1 MRRIPQKL
9 TWRPEFYFISSV
21 IKSPRYAS
29 GVNRPHVLFA
39 NEGLL
44 SVWRMIE
51 QAILLRG
58 NDDPLLDSVN
68 LEEVTLTAEYQR
80 ANGADLQTLW
90 PELSDA
96 TIKGSPEKFHKLL
109 EYYAAARLI
118 DDKVSKGLQALTD
131 GTMSPED
138 AVMGMQ
144 EDVVSVYT
152 NGNYEPATIRSL
164 VNHIWDQRKDTPS
177 VKIRTGFPKLDTAM
191 GALVPGC
198 TYLWAARTSHGKSSW
213 AGQVVS
219 QQAQM
224 GHRVGVIGLEDS
236 RSVWASRWLSRVSG
250 VQLKKIRDNVL
261 SAPSDEMERLSS
273 AEEAAI
279 TESTK
284 TSHLDNICLIDG
296 KGGRLIDVLRM
307 MNDLV
312 VRHKCEVVWLDYL
325 QAIYAEARDGR
336 SRRDF
341 LEYCW
346 AMLEREAERLNV
358 PLMIT
363 AQLNRSWE
371 AEPISIKP
379 GLRHVEWM
387 GAAEQKAY
395 VGAIIYRPYK
405 DPRLNRTQQE
415 ARFNELIVNIE
426 KSKQGESVALRY
438 HFDPSACVIREV

>member
-1 MRRIPQKL
+1 MRVSPKL

-21 IKSPRYAS
+21 IRTPRYAS
-29 GVNRPHVLFA
+29 GVTRPHVLFG
-39 NEGLL
+39 NESLL
-44 SVWRMIE
+44 GMWRMIE

-58 NDDPLLDSVN
+58 KEDPLLDAVTF
-68 LEEVTLTAEYQR
+68 EEVSLTAEYQR
-80 ANGADLQTLW
+80 STATDVKGLW
-90 PELSDA
+90 PQLSDA

-118 DDKVSKGLQALTD
+118 DQKICSRMQALTE

-138 AVMGMQ
+138 AVTGMQ
-144 EDVVSVYT
+144 EDVVSIYT
-152 NGNYEPATIRSL
+152 SGNYEPNTVRSI
-164 VNHIWDQRKDTPS
+164 VSGIWEERVDRPR
-177 VKIRTGFPKLDTAM
+177 VKIRTGFPKLDGVV

-213 AGQVVS
+213 AGQIVS

-236 RSVWASRWLSRVSG
+236 RAVWASRWLSRVSG
-250 VQLKKIRDNVL
+250 VELKKIRDNIL
-261 SAPSDEMERLSS
+261 STPSDGVEGLSD
-273 AEEAAI
+273 AEEMALE
-279 TESTK
+279 ESTK
-284 TSHLDNICLIDG
+284 TSHLDNICLVDG
-296 KGGRLIDVLRM
+296 KGGRLMDVLRM

-325 QAIYAEARDGR
+325 QAIYAEARDSR

-358 PLMIT
+358 PLMVT

-371 AEPISIKP
+371 AEPVSIKP